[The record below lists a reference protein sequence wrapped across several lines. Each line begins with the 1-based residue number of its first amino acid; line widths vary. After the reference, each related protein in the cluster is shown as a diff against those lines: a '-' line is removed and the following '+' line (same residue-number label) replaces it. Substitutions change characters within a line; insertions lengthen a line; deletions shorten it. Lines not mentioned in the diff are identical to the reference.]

1 MEKIWGSIPSTLKKE
16 KLLVFILCREARSH
30 VIFRLVAWCGNKSMM
45 TENLSALR
53 VNGQALRIP
62 ITGVTLTPSCDEDVK
77 EEASC
82 EYFLSFGKLH
92 RIND

>member
-1 MEKIWGSIPSTLKKE
+1 
-16 KLLVFILCREARSH
+16 
-30 VIFRLVAWCGNKSMM
+30 MM

-82 EYFLSFGKLH
+82 EYFLSSGKLH